1 MSSSS
6 DLSERIDRLESIAAI
21 QQLAIRYAIAVD
33 SRDLDA
39 WLACFPDDIDCGK
52 RGRGREALR
61 SFIAPL
67 LKDFYRT
74 VHLICGHQ
82 IDITGPNEASG
93 RVYCRAEHEYGSQ
106 WIVQAICYFDTYIRK
121 DGVWYFARR
130 EEDFFYSADAL
141 ERPQDAGF
149 ARWPGPAPKF
159 QPKMMVSRFPAWRDF
174 WADCA
179 PERLSAITRQAG
191 PAPGNT

>member
-1 MSSSS
+1 MNAHAQ
-6 DLSERIDRLESIAAI
+6 LAERIDRLESIAAI

-39 WLACFPDDIDCGK
+39 WLALFPDDIDCGK
-52 RGRGREALR
+52 RGLGREALR
-61 SFIAPL
+61 GFIAPL

-74 VHLICGHQ
+74 VHLICGQ
-82 IDITGPNEASG
+82 QVDITGPNEATG
-93 RVYCRAEHEYGSQ
+93 RVYCRAEHEFGDK
-106 WIVQAICYFDTYIRK
+106 WIVQAICYFDSYVRK

-159 QPKMMVSRFPAWRDF
+159 QPKMMVSRFPSWRDY
-174 WADCA
+174 WADA
-179 PERLSAITRQAG
+179 GVEAIQATTGQPNPTRD
-191 PAPGNT
+191 

>member
-1 MSSSS
+1 MTAE
-6 DLSERIDRLESIAAI
+6 LVERIDRLESIAAI

-39 WLACFPDDIDCGK
+39 WLALFPDDIDCGR

-61 SFIAPL
+61 GFITPL

-82 IDITGPNEASG
+82 IDITGPNEATG
-93 RVYCRAEHEYGSQ
+93 RVYCRAEHEFGDK

-141 ERPQDAGF
+141 ERPQQAGF

-159 QPKMMVSRFPAWRDF
+159 QPKMMVSRFPSWSTFWDKVGAEALDAVTGQPNATRD
-174 WADCA
+174 
-179 PERLSAITRQAG
+179 
-191 PAPGNT
+191 

>member
-1 MSSSS
+1 MTA
-6 DLSERIDRLESIAAI
+6 DLVERIDRLESIAAI
-21 QQLAIRYAIAVD
+21 QQLAIRYAIAID

-39 WLACFPDDIDCGK
+39 WLTLFPDDIDCGK
-52 RGRGREALR
+52 RGFGREALR
-61 SFIAPL
+61 GFIAPL

-82 IDITGPNEASG
+82 IDITGSNEATG
-93 RVYCRAEHEYGSQ
+93 RVYCRAEHEHGDK
-106 WIVQAICYFDTYIRK
+106 WIVQAICYFDSYIRK

-141 ERPQDAGF
+141 ERPQEAGF

-159 QPKMMVSRFPAWRDF
+159 QPKMMVSRFPSWRSF
-174 WADCA
+174 WAEADA
-179 PERLSAITRQAG
+179 VALSAVTGQPGPTRG
-191 PAPGNT
+191 